1 MIKTGIDFDK
11 LADELRDE
19 TGNLWI
25 LFQKL
30 PYFVLI
36 RDQTPEKSIE
46 CLDWLKNNTSGRWI
60 LVFNSS
66 FADDL
71 NCKFLHKDD
80 AALFKLFCS

>member
-1 MIKTGIDFDK
+1 MDTFPKVALFRFDT
-11 LADELRDE
+11 RSN
-19 TGNLWI
+19 T
-25 LFQKL
+25 
-30 PYFVLI
+30 
-36 RDQTPEKSIE
+36 EKSIE

>member
-19 TGNLWI
+19 TGDLWI

-36 RDQTPEKSIE
+36 RDQTP
-46 CLDWLKNNTSGRWI
+46 KN
-60 LVFNSS
+60 L
-66 FADDL
+66 
-71 NCKFLHKDD
+71 
-80 AALFKLFCS
+80 